1 MGLKDQKDL
10 ERKWEAV
17 KKGEKVEADDQKV
30 YTYDELLNLSFK
42 LILNTDYYEKS
53 GNMWVNKSDDE
64 EYMKNKIENAEDI
77 KISCIIRKN
86 EESVSTSLTGSMIGY
101 TKQLKE
107 HVINKINESEIVK
120 EQKENKEK
128 NTVQSKANTNFQA
141 KNLQKLCNLF
151 QKIKMQHMKII

>member
-1 MGLKDQKDL
+1 MIK
-10 ERKWEAV
+10 
-17 KKGEKVEADDQKV
+17 KV

-120 EQKENKEK
+120 EQKENKDINIFTGMKFPEK
-128 NTVQSKANTNFQA
+128 TKIQ
-141 KNLQKLCNLF
+141 NL
-151 QKIKMQHMKII
+151 IMQI

>member
-1 MGLKDQKDL
+1 MGSG
-10 ERKWEAV
+10 

-77 KISCIIRKN
+77 KISCIIRKMKK
-86 EESVSTSLTGSMIGY
+86 VY
-101 TKQLKE
+101 
-107 HVINKINESEIVK
+107 
-120 EQKENKEK
+120 
-128 NTVQSKANTNFQA
+128 
-141 KNLQKLCNLF
+141 
-151 QKIKMQHMKII
+151 QHH